1 MRIKIG
7 TEFAERMSKVSKAL
21 ESGANCDAITIAFTH
36 PHFLDKLVLGS
47 TVYFATAYSA
57 ALELASLSGESVDRE
72 YFGQLVDSPIE
83 RLKKEDFENGVKNA
97 RAVWFVSAD
106 IRDPRIQ
113 EDVGYNHMLG
123 IIPSQEE
130 KAYIAMDASGYIN
143 PLTSLSLDELYEEIQ
158 GLPVGEDYVQAI
170 ISFKDRELAGRE
182 PEPIQEYQ
190 YFRPTNEAGRRFRH
204 FPFFR

>member
-1 MRIKIG
+1 
-7 TEFAERMSKVSKAL
+7 
-21 ESGANCDAITIAFTH
+21 
-36 PHFLDKLVLGS
+36 
-47 TVYFATAYSA
+47 
-57 ALELASLSGESVDRE
+57 
-72 YFGQLVDSPIE
+72 
-83 RLKKEDFENGVKNA
+83 
-97 RAVWFVSAD
+97 
-106 IRDPRIQ
+106 
-113 EDVGYNHMLG
+113 MLG